1 MNTGKVRLV
10 STVATW
16 HCKLMCTWKCVFTLA
31 QVGKRIIIS
40 HGISLAIKYVGLFYT
55 EEIDSLGD
63 FVPDFSLL
71 VSFKTSIFQVS
82 VPLTRRL

>member
-1 MNTGKVRLV
+1 MNSGKITV

-16 HCKLMCTWKCVFTLA
+16 HYKLIRTWKSVFTLA
-31 QVGKRIIIS
+31 QVGKRLRIS
-40 HGISLAIKYVGLFYT
+40 HVISRAIKYVGLFYT

-71 VSFKTSIFQVS
+71 VSSKTSIFQVS

>member
-10 STVATW
+10 STVANW
-16 HCKLMCTWKCVFTLA
+16 HCKLIFTWKSVFTLA

-40 HGISLAIKYVGLFYT
+40 HGISLAIKYVGLLYA

-71 VSFKTSIFQVS
+71 VSSKTSIFQGS
-82 VPLTRRL
+82 VARTRRL